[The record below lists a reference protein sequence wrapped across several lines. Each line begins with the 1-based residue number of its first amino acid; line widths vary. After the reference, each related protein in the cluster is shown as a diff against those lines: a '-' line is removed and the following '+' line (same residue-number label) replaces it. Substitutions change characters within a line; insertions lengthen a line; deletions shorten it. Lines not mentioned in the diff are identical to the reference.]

1 MLVPFM
7 TVAVMSLSIMLMIVF
22 IVHDSPY

>member
-7 TVAVMSLSIMLMIVF
+7 TVAVMSLSMMLMIVF